1 MRIHRIK
8 TNGIDL
14 NVACAGPDDGPLVIL
29 LHGFPEFWY
38 AWRSQIPVLA
48 AAGRRVMAPDL
59 RGYNLSD
66 KPLGISAYRSD
77 VLVNDVVGLIDSAKR
92 EKATIVGHDWGGAV
106 AWAVAMS
113 YPGRV
118 EKLVVLNCGHPSAMM
133 KRVRADR
140 RQMARSWY
148 IFAFQLPWLP
158 ELLARANGFR
168 LLVHAMRGSSRAGT
182 FPDAVIAEYRKAW
195 SQRGALTAMIN
206 YYRAALRRRAPK
218 TPRRVMVPTQLV
230 WGTGDVFLGREL
242 AEDSLAY
249 CDSGRVAYLDASHWV
264 QHELPDTVT
273 ELIAGG

>member
-1 MRIHRIK
+1 MRIHRIR
-8 TNGIDL
+8 TNGIEL
-14 NVACAGPDDGPLVIL
+14 NVACDGPDDGPLVIL

-38 AWRSQIPVLA
+38 AWRAQIPALA
-48 AAGRRVMAPDL
+48 AAGHRVLAPDL

-118 EKLVVLNCGHPSAMM
+118 ERLVVLNCGHPSAMM
-133 KRVRADR
+133 KRIRADR
-140 RQMARSWY
+140 RQLARSWY

-158 ELLARANGFR
+158 ELLARANDFQ
-168 LLVHAMRGSSRAGT
+168 LLVHAMRRSSRAGT
-182 FPDAVIAEYRKAW
+182 FSDAVIAEYRTAW

-218 TPRRVMVPTQLV
+218 MPRRVTVPTQLV
-230 WGTGDVFLGREL
+230 WGTGDAFLGREL

-249 CDSGRVAYLDASHWV
+249 CDAGRVEYLDGSHWV
-264 QHELPDTVT
+264 QHELPDRVT